1 MRAVFALLAS
11 YGLTAFLAG
20 CVPAQQHQELEFRHQ
35 ELQSER
41 DSLQATLRDEQAKS
55 AALAD
60 RLATAERQQA
70 AATAEAEALRDRLNQ
85 LQQKYDELNALIEQ
99 RAGRPAQRPTVPAAL
114 LPPEL
119 DQALEQFAARF
130 SHRLWYDRGRGA
142 ITFANDP
149 LFEQG
154 SDVVQTEALAAL
166 HELAR
171 VASALPPEYDLTIVG
186 HTDDTPITRPD
197 TLARHPTNWHLSVHR
212 AIAVKDVLVSA
223 GLPAERIGVMG
234 YGPERPVGDER
245 SRNRRVEIFFVP
257 RGSVQSFAPV
267 RPGR

>member
-1 MRAVFALLAS
+1 MRALAGLLVL
-11 YGLTAFLAG
+11 GLTAFFGG

-35 ELQSER
+35 KLQSER
-41 DSLQATLRDEQAKS
+41 DSLQAALKDEQAKS

-60 RLATAERQQA
+60 RLATAE
-70 AATAEAEALRDRLNQ
+70 AEARRDRLTQ

-99 RAGRPAQRPTVPAAL
+99 RAGRPAQRPAVSAAL
-114 LPPEL
+114 LPAEL
-119 DQALEQFAARF
+119 DQALEQFAAKF
-130 SHRLWYDRGRGA
+130 SHRVWYDRGRGA

-149 LFEQG
+149 LFEPG
-154 SDVVQTEALAAL
+154 SDVVRTEALVALQELAAVAAAAL
-166 HELAR
+166 PAD
-171 VASALPPEYDLTIVG
+171 YDLTIVG

-223 GLPAERIGVMG
+223 GLGAERIGVMG